1 MKDTA
6 ITITSPPPAPVL
18 GSPPAWLTDL
28 YRFDEQLTDA
38 ERTVRDRV
46 RAWSDSAV
54 IPVANDY
61 WQRAQFPFELVPG
74 YARLGIAGGQ
84 LQGYGCPG
92 LSAVAEGLAA
102 AELARGDGSI
112 STFNVV
118 LSGLAMTAIGLLG
131 SGEQKA
137 RWLPAMARCEEI
149 GAFAL
154 TEPDHGSDVA
164 GLETRA
170 RRDGGEYVL
179 DGAKRWI
186 GNGSIAGITV
196 VWARDD
202 DGNVGGFVV
211 ERGPEGVPGYKATV
225 ITGKSG
231 NRAVWQAE
239 IQLTGLRIPA
249 ENRLAGSRT
258 FADTARV
265 LTKSR
270 QNVAWEAVGHAVAA
284 YEAAVGYVMQRRQ
297 FGKPLAAFQ
306 LVQNK
311 LSGMLSD
318 IVGMQQMCLRLA
330 HLQDEGEADLAMP
343 VSRSCTPLPPPDG
356 CSPTPATCS
365 AATGCCSSTTSPAT
379 TPTSRRS
386 TPARAPT
393 SCSPSSSAG
402 RSPGSARSR
411 SPGVRTAPAGGTFGT
426 SAGVLGH
433 YTGVAT
439 PPCRRPSG
447 RSPIRSRRCRFPTR
461 TSCRA
466 SSRS

>member
-1 MKDTA
+1 MTV
-6 ITITSPPPAPVL
+6 ISPPPPPVI
-18 GSPPAWLTDL
+18 GSPPALLTDL

-38 ERTVRDRV
+38 ERAVRDRV

-61 WQRAQFPFELVPG
+61 WQRAQFAYELVPG
-74 YARLGIAGGQ
+74 YAALGIAGGQ

-92 LSAVAEGLAA
+92 LTAVAEGLAA

-118 LSGLAMTAIGLLG
+118 HSGLAMAAIGTLG
-131 SGEQKA
+131 SSEQKA
-137 RWLPAMARCEEI
+137 RWLPAMARCEKL

-154 TEPDHGSDVA
+154 TEPEHGSDVA

-170 RRDGGEYVL
+170 RRDGNEYIL

-186 GNGSIAGITV
+186 GNGSIAGIVV

-202 DGNVGGFVV
+202 DGNVGGFIV
-211 ERGPEGVPGYKATV
+211 ERDEAGTPGYEATV

-239 IQLTGLRIPA
+239 IQLHGVRVPVD
-249 ENRLAGSRT
+249 NRLAESRT

-284 YEAAVGYVMQRRQ
+284 YEAAVGYVSQRHQ

-306 LVQNK
+306 LVQVK

-318 IVGMQQMCLRLA
+318 IIGMQLLCLRLA
-330 HLQDEGEADLAMP
+330 HLQDEGKADLSMA
-343 VSRSCTPLPPPDG
+343 SLAKLHT
-356 CSPTPATCS
+356 
-365 AATGCCSSTTSPAT
+365 AAAARRVLAEARDLLGGNGLLLDYHVARHHADIEAVYTYEGTDSIQSLIVGRAITG
-379 TPTSRRS
+379 
-386 TPARAPT
+386 
-393 SCSPSSSAG
+393 
-402 RSPGSARSR
+402 
-411 SPGVRTAPAGGTFGT
+411 
-426 SAGVLGH
+426 LGAF
-433 YTGVAT
+433 T
-439 PPCRRPSG
+439 
-447 RSPIRSRRCRFPTR
+447 
-461 TSCRA
+461 
-466 SSRS
+466 